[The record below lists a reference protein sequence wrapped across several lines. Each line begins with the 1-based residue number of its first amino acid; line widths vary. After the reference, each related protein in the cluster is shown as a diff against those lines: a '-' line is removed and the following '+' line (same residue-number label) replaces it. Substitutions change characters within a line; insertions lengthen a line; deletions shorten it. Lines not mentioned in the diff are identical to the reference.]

1 MMVEMVVQLILFLI
15 SAIWDGIDGGGF
27 LGHQELLPKCIV
39 LQIHVYVPI
48 TVHFLVL
55 RTRPTLSPLNPSDI
69 AK

>member
-39 LQIHVYVPI
+39 LQINTYI
-48 TVHFLVL
+48 CTDNSSLFGLANSSN
-55 RTRPTLSPLNPSDI
+55 TFAS
-69 AK
+69 